1 MGNVRP
7 ALAKLPDSWNQK
19 PPGDGVNH
27 SLATVVATRNRAEL
41 LQQRSIPSILRQTA
55 LPSVVVLVND
65 GAPHP
70 EAMRRVFAGIAGR
83 TSLQLLENARAPG
96 PAGAWNTG
104 LQWLSDQRFG
114 GFVAILDDDDTWD
127 PQHLAA
133 NLQAASSTGATLSV
147 SGLRLQVGAHL
158 EPRPLLSRLAVSDFL
173 AGNPG
178 WQGSNT
184 FVRLAAFE
192 AIGGFDEQLPS
203 MHDRDLAVRLL
214 RHPGISWVLVPEWT
228 ATWFMGTPG
237 CLTARSSTK
246 LVALRRFLEK
256 HGALMRAEDRRAF
269 FERAQQL
276 FGYTQTEIECRLD

>member
-1 MGNVRP
+1 MAMEDQHLRCWRSREP
-7 ALAKLPDSWNQK
+7 EA
-19 PPGDGVNH
+19 PGSGVNH
-27 SLATVVATRNRAEL
+27 PVAVVVATRNRAVL
-41 LQQRSIPSILRQTA
+41 LQQRTVPSILRQTA
-55 LPSVVVLVND
+55 LPSAVVIVND

-70 EAMRRVFAGIAGR
+70 EATRDVFADLAGR
-83 TSLQLLENARAPG
+83 THLQLLDNARTPG

-104 LQWLSDQRFG
+104 LQWLRDQGFD

-133 NLQAASSTGATLSV
+133 NLRAASAADAAFAVT
-147 SGLRLQVGAHL
+147 GLRLLVDGRL
-158 EPRPLLSRLAVSDFL
+158 EPRPLITSLAVSDFL
-173 AGNPG
+173 VGNPG
-178 WQGSNT
+178 WQGSNN
-184 FVRLAAFE
+184 FVRLAALE
-192 AIGGFDEQLPS
+192 AIGGFDERLPS

-228 ATWFMGTPG
+228 STWFLGTPG

-256 HGALMRAEDRRAF
+256 HGGLMRAEDRRAF